1 MRVGVIGASGY
12 VGGELLRILLQ
23 HSKVEVTLA
32 TSRTYADEFIYRIH
46 PNLRGLTNLKFYG
59 LDPIKAAGSC
69 DLVFTAVPHGTSHKI
84 IPAYLESGFK
94 VIDLSA
100 DFRLRDPAGYQKW
113 YGYEHPRPD
122 LLQKAA
128 YGLPELHREEIKQA
142 QLVAC
147 PGCMSAASILAL
159 APLAKAGVIE
169 KDKIVVDVKIGSSG
183 AGVRPTLGTHHA
195 ERSNIVRPYK
205 VVGHRHT
212 GEIEQELSLLRGEP
226 LIVSMTPHAVNIVRG
241 ILSTCHTFT
250 TQPVNTPDLWKL
262 YRGFYHDEP
271 FIRFVKDRKGL
282 FRLPD
287 PKVVVGSNFCDL
299 GFEIDDHINRVVA
312 ISAIDNLLKGAAGTA
327 VQCLNVMHGF
337 EEKTGLEFPG
347 IHPV

>member
-1 MRVGVIGASGY
+1 MRVAVIGASGY

-23 HSKVEVTLA
+23 HPKVEVALA
-32 TSRTYADEFIYRIH
+32 TSRSYADEFVFRVH

-59 LDPIKAAGSC
+59 LDPLKAAGDC
-69 DLVFTAVPHGTSHKI
+69 DIVFTAVPHGTSHKI
-84 IPAYLESGFK
+84 IPAYLESGLK

-100 DFRLRDPAGYQKW
+100 DFRLRDPAAYMKW

-122 LLQKAA
+122 LLQKAV
-128 YGLPELHREEIKQA
+128 YGLPELHREQIRGA
-142 QLVAC
+142 SLVAC

-169 KDKIVVDVKIGSSG
+169 RDRIVVDVKIGSSG
-183 AGVRPTLGTHHA
+183 AGVKPTLGTHHA
-195 ERSNIVRPYK
+195 ERSGVVRPYK

-212 GEIEQELSLLRGEP
+212 AEIEQELTSLRGEP
-226 LIVSMTPHAVNIVRG
+226 ITVSMTPHAVNIVRG
-241 ILSTCHTFT
+241 ILSTCHVF
-250 TQPVNTPDLWKL
+250 PESPLSTPDLWKL
-262 YRGFYHDEP
+262 YRAFYQDEP

-299 GFEIDDHINRVVA
+299 GFEVDDHANRVVA
-312 ISAIDNLLKGAAGTA
+312 ISAIDNLMKGAAGTA
-327 VQCLNVMHGF
+327 VQCMNVVHGF
-337 EEKTGLEFPG
+337 EEKMGLEFPG
-347 IHPV
+347 IHPA